1 MRISKDVFLALASFQ
16 KRDGASLIVEA
27 DGLRRAAAASLQGDD
42 LAEVMAAIDAKPPA
56 IDGGAMSDLERTLM
70 YALVTWFSQ
79 LGVGHTGDIRL
90 TQATFLS
97 ARVLITLGDELKL
110 PSDVR
115 KRATEATYKLACLP
129 AAERPDVYDLPSVA
143 SRLERLLFAGA

>member
-1 MRISKDVFLALASFQ
+1 MRVSKDVFLALASFR
-16 KRDGASLIVEA
+16 KRDGASLLVDA

-42 LAEVMAAIDAKPPA
+42 LAEFSAAMDAKLAA
-56 IDGGAMSDLERTLM
+56 IDGGAMSEADRLVA

-79 LGVGHTGDIRL
+79 HGVVNTGDMPL

-110 PSDVR
+110 PSDLR
-115 KRATEATYKLACLP
+115 KRAMEATYKLASLP
-129 AAERPDVYDLPSVA
+129 AAERPELYDLQSVA
-143 SRLERLLFAGA
+143 ARVEAPLFAPA

>member
-16 KRDGASLIVEA
+16 KREGASLLVEA
-27 DGLRRAAAASLQGDD
+27 DGLRRAAKASLEGGD
-42 LAEVMAAIDAKPPA
+42 LAEVMAAIDAKLGA
-56 IDGGAMSDLERTLM
+56 IDGATMAEMDRTLI

-79 LGVGHTGDIRL
+79 VGGVNTGDMPL

-110 PSDVR
+110 PADVR

-129 AAERPDVYDLPSVA
+129 MAERPEVYNLQSVA
-143 SRLERLLFAGA
+143 TRLENVLFAPA

>member
-1 MRISKDVFLALASFQ
+1 
-16 KRDGASLIVEA
+16 
-27 DGLRRAAAASLQGDD
+27 
-42 LAEVMAAIDAKPPA
+42 MAVIDAKVGA
-56 IDGGAMSDLERTLM
+56 IDGGAMSESDRTLT

-79 LGVGHTGDIRL
+79 VGVPDTGDMPL

-97 ARVLITLGDELKL
+97 ARVLITIGDELKL

-129 AAERPDVYDLPSVA
+129 MAERPNVYDLQTVA
-143 SRLERLLFAGA
+143 TRLETVLFAAA